1 MIYKYYQHQLS
12 VLRELGTEFS
22 KKYPALAPML
32 AGQSADPDVER
43 LIEGTAFL
51 TGQIQAKLDDDFP
64 ELIHSMTSLMFPH
77 YLYPIP
83 SATIIRF
90 SGRKELVDEQLIEK
104 GAELLSIPVSG
115 IRCIYTTVD
124 NVTVYPLDVRI
135 SEDSS
140 KVMELEFNFRTG
152 SLKTFDINSLRIYV
166 GGDYGEAANFIFEL
180 NSKLQAVVIS
190 DSRHKIVLR
199 PSEAVKTLSEHFNS
213 IIPYNQNMFG
223 AFRKIQEYFQ
233 LPESFCFFDLTG
245 LAKLNSEESS
255 FKVSF
260 EFTDDRMAEYKAHK
274 NINFELFCVPAV
286 NYFKHEADTI
296 NVDYRQREYRIN
308 PYGGHNYYRIYSIDR
323 VVGFIQGSVSQRE
336 YKPFEQFNP
345 SVSDCPVYSLIR
357 RRSSLNRGIDVYI
370 TVANTGSPSE
380 FKSETLVI
388 SVTCT
393 NGVLADR
400 LRLGDINQP
409 TDKLPLFID
418 YTNITHPTSSV
429 ESPLGENLLWRLL
442 SHIYLNQSSIV
453 SVGAL
458 RSLLKLYVFTDT
470 DNKTRAQINIHKVE
484 SIVDVKEENTSRMI
498 KGIYIRGKLLK
509 IFFNPDG
516 FASSGDMFI
525 FASVIQKM
533 AGAYTSINNFTIVH
547 FIDVSTGNEF
557 VCQDLCTG
565 NRKIL

>member
-124 NVTVYPLDVRI
+124 NVTVY
-135 SEDSS
+135 
-140 KVMELEFNFRTG
+140 
-152 SLKTFDINSLRIYV
+152 
-166 GGDYGEAANFIFEL
+166 FIFEL

-190 DSRHKIVLR
+190 DSRHKTVLR

-547 FIDVSTGNEF
+547 FIDISTGNEF